1 MFRQVFLCVEET
13 FPPPSKRDEG
23 RAGQALQRHTGPP
36 LRPCEGVTAGTPPIL
51 KGRLAG
57 LVARRLT
64 VRGDAAKPASPPR
77 GRGRQAQLQHEPIL
91 DRTEDA
97 E

>member
-23 RAGQALQRHTGPP
+23 RPGQAHQRHAGPP
-36 LRPCEGVTAGTPPIL
+36 LRPRAGVTAGTPPIL
-51 KGRLAG
+51 RGPLAG
-57 LVARRLT
+57 LVGRRRTARD
-64 VRGDAAKPASPPR
+64 DAARPAAPPR
-77 GRGRQAQLQHEPIL
+77 GRRSQAQRQPEPIL
-91 DRTEDA
+91 GRTEDA